1 MNSELENIFE
11 DIKDPLAHP
20 WPVYIEQSSVADT
33 IKLLLRIKIYNF
45 KESYKYLFDENMYGY
60 WTLTAQFFSYRFPW
74 QYYYNN
80 SRNNKILEEEMRAI
94 MIFIYF

>member
-11 DIKDPLAHP
+11 DVKDPLAHP

-45 KESYKYLFDENMYGY
+45 KESYNYLFDENMYGY
-60 WTLTAQFFSYRFPW
+60 
-74 QYYYNN
+74 
-80 SRNNKILEEEMRAI
+80 
-94 MIFIYF
+94 